1 MREEQP
7 VSMLNSSAAAA
18 TLTRLPWKPC
28 ALIVNAAP
36 QVTRVLYQTTLAD
49 VMTLVR
55 STSHEF
61 GKPARP
67 HASPHHKRVRFS
79 RCWEALCVLALF
91 ICVCVCQLVSAQ
103 AVKPRVDHD
112 NIEDTLPL
120 TDDPSDPIGIDREPV
135 APPDAAPSGKVQAID
150 RGKFGPEPPV
160 FGAHVGEVLTAV
172 PSLRER
178 AHRERVELAGGL
190 AAVSAELDFEN
201 SAEKPAELVYR
212 LAVPSDAALA
222 SLEVCNSHGCRP
234 GVPDA
239 RGPFYNAYDD
249 TVQARD
255 PHGGSALLPAA
266 DARRISDERGTA
278 LLIRA
283 APVSRSQWLQVKLGY
298 LTNAVVHGGVARLRL
313 PARGTDP
320 RAAPLELSASAK
332 DLSELQANGLPLPES
347 GLHAD
352 AWASVELSGRAAI
365 SGIRSELWKLPCGR
379 SSCARAYAV
388 AAPERAAPA
397 DIVLAL
403 DASPSTEGG
412 ARSRM
417 LVAIAA
423 LLARAPDG
431 SRVRA
436 LRFASRAVPLVSER
450 KDPRDLALSSFA
462 SVAFEAELG
471 AATRFEAAWSAIE
484 SLGFRATNLRKLV
497 VIIGDGGLTT
507 GPARPFEAAKRAG
520 VEVAVINLA
529 DRATDPA
536 LARGAAL
543 SGGAVIDAGSE
554 AAAAV
559 RGAAPDA
566 LEERLAA
573 VFQPARAVVHVSGAV
588 TALAPLPLRGG
599 ESLLIEAKSNAGLNL
614 QLGGRNLSAQKPSRD
629 FAGGAPAHAAQA
641 TARSEDGPPPG
652 LVAVDKIDLGRDG
665 DRPLGQAARINP
677 AGKPAAHSCDRRG
690 PPRRQG
696 GLSSDAL
703 PISLAEERAVC
714 AVPKPATKPA
724 ATEPEAGTS
733 MPGSPLLSMLR
744 QRILPAARGCF
755 RRDRAGRAD
764 YQVRA
769 VFEFQLAD
777 REVVSARV
785 EGKIA
790 EDLRNCLLT
799 AIDSL
804 AVPRFSGRVVV
815 RYPLVTE
822 REPTSAQVELT
833 AAAASDVD
841 AVIAKP

>member
-7 VSMLNSSAAAA
+7 ASVLNSNAAAA
-18 TLTRLPWKPC
+18 TLTPLRSQPC

-55 STSHEF
+55 STTHEF
-61 GKPARP
+61 GRP
-67 HASPHHKRVRFS
+67 S
-79 RCWEALCVLALF
+79 RPLCVHSSVCRGALYV
-91 ICVCVCQLVSAQ
+91 CALLVCVGVCRVVSAQ
-103 AVKPRVDHD
+103 AVKPHVVRD
-112 NIEDTLPL
+112 NDEDSLPL

-135 APPDAAPSGKVQAID
+135 APVVAAPSSKVQPVE
-150 RGKFGPEPPV
+150 RGKFGPEPPA
-160 FGAHVGEVLTAV
+160 FSAHIGEVVTAV

-178 AHRERVELAGGL
+178 AHRERVELASGL
-190 AAVSAELDFEN
+190 ALVSVELEFEN
-201 SAEKPAELVYR
+201 SAEKPAELLYR

-234 GVPDA
+234 GVADT
-239 RGPFYNAYDD
+239 RGPSYNAYDD
-249 TVQARD
+249 SVQARD
-255 PHGGSALLPAA
+255 PRGGSAPLPAA
-266 DARRISDERGTA
+266 DGRRISDPRGTA

-283 APVSRSQWLQVKLGY
+283 APVSRSQWLQVKLSY
-298 LTNAVVHGGVARLRL
+298 LANAVVHGGVARLHL

-320 RAAPLELSASAK
+320 RAAPLELSAHAS
-332 DLSELQANGLPLPES
+332 DLIELQANGLPLPES
-347 GLHAD
+347 GLRAD
-352 AWASVELSGRAAI
+352 AWASIELSGHAAV
-365 SGIRSELWKLPCGR
+365 SGIKSELWKLPCGR
-379 SSCARAYAV
+379 NNCSRAYAV
-388 AAPERAAPA
+388 AATERAAPA

-436 LRFASRAVPLVSER
+436 LRFASQAVPLLSER
-450 KDPRDLALSSFA
+450 KDPRDLALATFA
-462 SVAFEAELG
+462 AVAFEAELG

-484 SLGFRATNLRKLV
+484 RLGFRGSNLRKLV
-497 VIIGDGGLTT
+497 VIVGDGGITT
-507 GPARPFEAAKRAG
+507 GPARPFDAAKHAG
-520 VEVAVINLA
+520 VEVAVVNLA

-536 LARGAAL
+536 LVHGAAL
-543 SGGAVIDAGSE
+543 SGGALIEAGNE

-559 RGAAPDA
+559 RGAMPDA

-573 VFQPARAVVHVSGAV
+573 VFQPARAIVHVAGAANV
-588 TALAPLPLRGG
+588 PAPLPLRGG
-599 ESLLIEAKSNAGLNL
+599 ESLLIETKSNAGLSL
-614 QLGGRNLSAQKPSRD
+614 QIGGRALSPQKPGRD
-629 FAGGAPAHAAQA
+629 FTSGATAHAAQA
-641 TARSEDGPPPG
+641 TALSEDGPALG
-652 LVAVDKIDLGRDG
+652 LVAVDKSDLARDG
-665 DRPLGQAARINP
+665 DRPLGQAARP
-677 AGKPAAHSCDRRG
+677 DPKLKPAAHSCDRRG

-703 PISLAEERAVC
+703 PISLAEERAIC
-714 AVPKPATKPA
+714 AAAKPATKESA
-724 ATEPEAGTS
+724 RSVNDDEAGTS

-777 REVVSARV
+777 REVVSARI

-790 EDLRNCLLT
+790 EELRNCLLT

-822 REPTSAQVELT
+822 REPSPAQVELT